1 MKKILAIKFLLFS
14 AVAYV
19 GPPILV
25 DPQSGKYLG
34 NLNANPYDQ
43 NSVSNPFGE
52 FGSPYSQDSINNPFG
67 VYGSPYSNKSISNPM
82 PQKLPLSL
90 IQTGTITSHAE
101 PYDEQ
106 IKRS

>member
-1 MKKILAIKFLLFS
+1 MKKILAINFLLFS

-52 FGSPYSQDSINNPFG
+52 FGSPYSQDSINNPVG
-67 VYGSPYSNKSISNPM
+67 VYGSPYSNKSINNPYATEA
-82 PQKLPLSL
+82 PIVVDPDA
-90 IQTGTITSHAE
+90 HD
-101 PYDEQ
+101 Y
-106 IKRS
+106 

>member
-1 MKKILAIKFLLFS
+1 MKKILAINFLLFS
-14 AVAYV
+14 TIACA

-52 FGSPYSQDSINNPFG
+52 FGSPYSQDSISNPFG
-67 VYGSPYSNKSISNPM
+67 VYGSPYSNKSINNPYATEA
-82 PQKLPLSL
+82 PIVVDPD
-90 IQTGTITSHAE
+90 G
-101 PYDEQ
+101 YDD
-106 IKRS
+106 

>member
-1 MKKILAIKFLLFS
+1 MKKILAINFLLFFV
-14 AVAYV
+14 VAYT

-43 NSVSNPFGE
+43 NSVSNPYGE

-67 VYGSPYSNKSISNPM
+67 VNGSPYSNKSINNPYATEA
-82 PQKLPLSL
+82 PIVVDPD
-90 IQTGTITSHAE
+90 G
-101 PYDEQ
+101 YDY
-106 IKRS
+106 

>member
-1 MKKILAIKFLLFS
+1 MKKILATNFLLFS
-14 AVAYV
+14 TVAYA

-43 NSVSNPFGE
+43 NSVSNPLGE

-67 VYGSPYSNKSISNPM
+67 VYGSPYSNKSINNPYATEA
-82 PQKLPLSL
+82 PIVVDPD
-90 IQTGTITSHAE
+90 A
-101 PYDEQ
+101 YDY
-106 IKRS
+106 

>member
-1 MKKILAIKFLLFS
+1 MKKILAINFLLFS
-14 AVAYV
+14 TVAYA

-52 FGSPYSQDSINNPFG
+52 FGSPYSQDSINNPVG
-67 VYGSPYSNKSISNPM
+67 VYGSPYSNKSINNPYATEA
-82 PQKLPLSL
+82 PIVVDPDV
-90 IQTGTITSHAE
+90 HD
-101 PYDEQ
+101 Y
-106 IKRS
+106 

>member
-1 MKKILAIKFLLFS
+1 MKKILAINFLLFS
-14 AVAYV
+14 TVAYA

-52 FGSPYSQDSINNPFG
+52 FGSPYSQDSINNPVG
-67 VYGSPYSNKSISNPM
+67 VYGSPYSNKSINNPYATEA
-82 PQKLPLSL
+82 PIVVDPD
-90 IQTGTITSHAE
+90 G
-101 PYDEQ
+101 YDYY
-106 IKRS
+106 SC

>member
-1 MKKILAIKFLLFS
+1 MKKILAINFLLFS
-14 AVAYV
+14 TVAYA

-52 FGSPYSQDSINNPFG
+52 FGSPYSQDSINNPVG
-67 VYGSPYSNKSISNPM
+67 VYGSPYSNKSINNPYATEA
-82 PQKLPLSL
+82 PIVVDPD
-90 IQTGTITSHAE
+90 G
-101 PYDEQ
+101 YDY
-106 IKRS
+106 

>member
-1 MKKILAIKFLLFS
+1 MKKILAINFLLFS
-14 AVAYV
+14 TVAYA

-67 VYGSPYSNKSISNPM
+67 VYGSPYSNKSINNLYATEAPIVVD
-82 PQKLPLSL
+82 PD
-90 IQTGTITSHAE
+90 G
-101 PYDEQ
+101 YDY
-106 IKRS
+106 